1 MPLKITLRPEERLII
16 GGSVIKNGDK
26 PSTFYIEN
34 KVPLLREKDIMR
46 EEEAVSYCSKIYFV
60 IQLMYIDPANVVQYH
75 NTYWGLVKDLVEA
88 VPRTVGL
95 IDQISQS
102 ILENNYYQALKISKK
117 LLAFE
122 KEVLSRVKNR
132 D

>member
-1 MPLKITLRPEERLII
+1 
-16 GGSVIKNGDK
+16 
-26 PSTFYIEN
+26 
-34 KVPLLREKDIMR
+34 
-46 EEEAVSYCSKIYFV
+46 
-60 IQLMYIDPANVVQYH
+60 
-75 NTYWGLVKDLVEA
+75 KDLVEA

-102 ILENNYYQALKISKK
+102 ILENDYYQALKIAKK

-122 KEVLSRVKNR
+122 KEVLKRVKDR